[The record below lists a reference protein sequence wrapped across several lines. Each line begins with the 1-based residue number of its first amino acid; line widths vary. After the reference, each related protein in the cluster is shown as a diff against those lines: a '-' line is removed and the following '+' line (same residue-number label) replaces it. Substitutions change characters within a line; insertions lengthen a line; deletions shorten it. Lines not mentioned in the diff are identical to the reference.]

1 MSENKAKQVPLKTVL
16 RTRRYLV
23 YSIVSVVVS
32 LLLLVV
38 FLIPRVG
45 VLISAQQIL
54 ETKQQEQIKLAEK
67 VELLD
72 GFNTSIFQ
80 RENARVNQILPSG
93 KPFFQLLFGLQS
105 LTSEQGVSLSGLEI
119 SPGVLS
125 TESGTVQE
133 AGVVADRSGVQSVNF
148 DVILLGESQKIRE
161 TIDRFAILAPVLDVE
176 SFTLNP
182 KGEGQSAP
190 LFEAKVKVRA
200 LYAPIRVSVG
210 RGTLPRRLTPEE
222 DRFLTEL
229 DAFRLP
235 PQNDSELGEVAPAT
249 PSGKTNPF
257 AN

>member
-1 MSENKAKQVPLKTVL
+1 MPENKAKQVPLKAVL

-23 YSIVSVVVS
+23 YSIVSVLVGLV
-32 LLLLVV
+32 LLIV
-38 FLIPRVG
+38 FFIPRVE
-45 VLISAQQIL
+45 VLLGAQQIL
-54 ETKQQEQIKLAEK
+54 ETKQQERAKLAEK

-72 GFNTSIFQ
+72 GFNTATFR

-105 LTSEQGVSLSGLEI
+105 LTAEQGVALSGLEI
-119 SPGVLS
+119 SPGALS
-125 TESGTVQE
+125 TESGTAQDT
-133 AGVVADRSGVQSVNF
+133 ALAADRSGVQSIAF

-161 TIDRFAILAPVLDVE
+161 TIDRFALLAPVLDVE

-190 LFEAKVKVRA
+190 LFEAEVKVRA

-229 DAFRLP
+229 GKFRLP
-235 PQNDSELGEVAPAT
+235 PPNDAELGEVAPAT